1 MAVRDAGSIIRELR
15 LATGMSQ
22 WDFCDGIC
30 SVQTLSNMENGK
42 QAISPIV
49 FQSLTEKCGEMIN
62 PYPQFVSL
70 DDFQCYMAVSNVDF
84 YIDSWQF
91 SIALD
96 ELRKIEESY
105 FAENKLYYQQWL
117 MYHAYIL
124 ELSGH
129 EDYAARKELLLH
141 ALSITGCDDM

>member
-30 SVQTLSNMENGK
+30 SVQTLSNIENGK

-70 DDFQCYMAVSNVDF
+70 DDFQCYSNNLFHNQHLLKNNIVYG
-84 YIDSWQF
+84 YI
-91 SIALD
+91 
-96 ELRKIEESY
+96 
-105 FAENKLYYQQWL
+105 KLYGYQ
-117 MYHAYIL
+117 
-124 ELSGH
+124 
-129 EDYAARKELLLH
+129 
-141 ALSITGCDDM
+141 